1 MSGFECDLG
10 SKREGQIVGR
20 NRATTVPVLR
30 LTMPKT
36 LEGGAL
42 RRYKP
47 AHPAC
52 IGSGHWLRATGSR
65 YCVGATRGRHS

>member
-1 MSGFECDLG
+1 
-10 SKREGQIVGR
+10 
-20 NRATTVPVLR
+20 VPVPR
-30 LTMPKT
+30 LAMPKT

-52 IGSGHWLRATGSR
+52 IGSFHWLRATGSI
-65 YCVGATRGRHS
+65 AA